1 MQVAF
6 LDSHVALLLA
16 ADNCAAQI
24 GLSLAWT
31 ADAWAEIDLVWNDD
45 QHNPAVDRFR
55 DFVLTRFATAVQK

>member
-16 ADNCAAQI
+16 AGNRAVRI
-24 GLSLAWT
+24 GLSLAWA
-31 ADAWAEIDLVWNDD
+31 ADAWAEIDLLWNDD
-45 QHNPAVDRFR
+45 QYNPAVDRFR